1 MKGRSVAM
9 KTKLERCGAL
19 GMFVLLAV
27 SGSGS
32 ALAGEAIPRS
42 LYVPVAFRS
51 CEHLAGTTLFIG
63 DQPVGS
69 LPTERIFVFTY
80 YPNLKR
86 LEPAFTELRIEGVRS
101 DDGSPFLGRL
111 AVDPTAISTAEER
124 IDLDFERAQ
133 KQLTYRIDVRYEK
146 VSVVIRCEAT
156 CGHADDATTTASLE
170 ATPASG
176 EVDSHDPPH

>member
-32 ALAGEAIPRS
+32 VLAGETKAIPRS
-42 LYVPVAFRS
+42 LYVPVSFRS
-51 CEHLAGTTLFIG
+51 CEHLVGTTLFIG

-86 LEPAFTELRIEGVRS
+86 LEPAFTELSIEGVRS

-111 AVDPTAISTAEER
+111 AINPTAISTAEER
-124 IDLDFERAQ
+124 IDLDFERA
-133 KQLTYRIDVRYEK
+133 KQQFTYRIDVRYEK
-146 VSVVIRCEAT
+146 VHVLIRCEAA
-156 CGHADDATTTASLE
+156 CGHEDDARATASLG
-170 ATPASG
+170 AAPTM
-176 EVDSHDPPH
+176 EVAEKP